1 MMTSIAY
8 STLPHSQCF
17 MTHPLYFLSFFS
29 PYKFIWMVC
38 FMLHQRN
45 MHADLVPS
53 STHWSPTIPSQQTSS
68 SSYLAP
74 RSTYQQTSSTLL
86 TSSFSPSP
94 TPTVVSYT
102 FMSSEGMKVS
112 ATGYIYIYIYIY
124 I

>member
-1 MMTSIAY
+1 MFYDPPAVFSVLFF
-8 STLPHSQCF
+8 TLQVYMDGLFHVTPTQ
-17 MTHPLYFLSFFS
+17 
-29 PYKFIWMVC
+29 
-38 FMLHQRN
+38 
-45 MHADLVPS
+45 HADLVPS
-53 STHWSPTIPSQQTSS
+53 STHQPPTIPSLQTSS

-112 ATGYIYIYIYIY
+112 ATGYIYI
-124 I
+124 

>member
-1 MMTSIAY
+1 
-8 STLPHSQCF
+8 
-17 MTHPLYFLSFFS
+17 
-29 PYKFIWMVC
+29 
-38 FMLHQRN
+38 

-53 STHWSPTIPSQQTSS
+53 STHQPPTIPSTSQQTSS

-94 TPTVVSYT
+94 TPTVVGYT

-112 ATGYIYIYIYIY
+112 ATGYIYIYIYIDRY
-124 I
+124 IDRQIDR